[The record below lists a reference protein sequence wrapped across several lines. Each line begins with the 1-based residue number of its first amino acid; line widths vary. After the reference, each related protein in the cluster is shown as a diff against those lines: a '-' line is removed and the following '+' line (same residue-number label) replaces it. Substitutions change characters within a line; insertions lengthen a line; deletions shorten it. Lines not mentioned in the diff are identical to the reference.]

1 MEEYLQ
7 ANQMMSLLR
16 PVAYFSLKL
25 FLNYKSLLLSKH
37 TVLSGDHFFQQ
48 LEEVNFCIFMQS
60 EIKNCTAFFSIL
72 YSALRPGENNDF
84 STANEKFKDIT
95 KFGISQIA

>member
-1 MEEYLQ
+1 
-7 ANQMMSLLR
+7 
-16 PVAYFSLKL
+16 
-25 FLNYKSLLLSKH
+25 
-37 TVLSGDHFFQQ
+37 
-48 LEEVNFCIFMQS
+48 MQS